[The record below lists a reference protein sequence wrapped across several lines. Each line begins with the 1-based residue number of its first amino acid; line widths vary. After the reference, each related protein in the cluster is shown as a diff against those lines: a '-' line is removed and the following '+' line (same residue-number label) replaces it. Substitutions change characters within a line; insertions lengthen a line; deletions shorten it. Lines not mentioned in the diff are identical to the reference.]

1 MNAYEVKAL
10 SRRGINVGR
19 LGCVMLDVTSPAISK
34 LIPSAWLYTSP
45 HPDRRWISGAQ
56 DEGHATLLY
65 GLLDNANTIREDID
79 EVLGGWER
87 PRVLTTREVGVFPSP
102 FADEPYSC
110 IVAHLNL
117 SEQLSDAHSRLS
129 LLPHIDT
136 HPEYKPHVTL
146 AYVSRDDEEAAVR
159 LIEQELGCVKGGL
172 DFVTTS
178 LNYGDT
184 PSSD

>member
-19 LGCVMLDVTSPAISK
+19 LGCVMLDVTSPAMSK

-45 HPDRRWISGAQ
+45 HPDRRWISGAK

-87 PRVLTTREVGVFPSP
+87 PRVLTTREVGVFPSA

-110 IVAHLNL
+110 IVAHLDV
-117 SEQLSDAHSRLS
+117 SEALLDAHARLS

-136 HPEYKPHVTL
+136 HPTYRPHVTL
-146 AYVSRDDEEAAVR
+146 AYVHRDYEADALH
-159 LIEQELGCVKGGL
+159 LIDGELACVKGGL

-178 LNYGDT
+178 LNYGYM